1 MLVYRTDQPFAK
13 LAVTGAE
20 VLGAGQQFVAF
31 GRHPAGRLYGWPL
44 GDTPL
49 DTPLEDSPAVD
60 RDSCAQLLGE
70 LAQLL
75 PQRSQNPRGSR
86 NAAPGAPAGPARD
99 AEGRVI
105 DGRDGWLST
114 LAYHAVQDVLHSEGA
129 LDAERLAAA
138 VWRRFEETAA
148 LGRPKQAAGAAYGF
162 EDAARKVA
170 DKLRLLREG
179 RLPPRETPAVDA
191 PEVDGLPIDAARA
204 ELDRLIVAACARI
217 ADWRLGEAAGPT
229 PQIGIRATVGLGK
242 STVARQRL
250 VELRE
255 QLLNGGAPARILICA
270 PSHALAEETAKAWRD
285 TGLSTAVLRGYRAS
299 HPGLRRGMCSDIDA
313 VEAATT
319 AGLDVQT
326 TVCAASNGRRC
337 AFFAGCLKQVNR
349 AEVAEA
355 DVVVA
360 PYDALF
366 TGFAGQ
372 LDTIGLVLIDEGC
385 WGRAAVRQGGVYVE
399 TFPHAHLTLT
409 PRRRG
414 RHAFDEDADLHDL
427 RRRAAATFAAN
438 GPGPL
443 KQRDV
448 VAAGLSAEDVLLAAA
463 FERRRLIDPGLYPG
477 MPQDERRAALG
488 RAQVNA
494 VTYRHIALW
503 EALHGLLSG
512 AADTDGRIEIAAADA
527 RTGLREVEVLGVKP
541 VHQNLRNRPMLHLDA
556 TLRQDLARAILPELQ
571 ATHVDAEAPHMQLR
585 LITGAFGKRN
595 LCVDAHADPAEAAR
609 RANRLSECVD
619 YVRWHARRL
628 AGKRTLVITYKD
640 CEAVSRTSPALR
652 LGISTRS
659 PVSTLTATWGLIVSP
674 AGRCRKSRDVPP
686 LCASLF
692 GHAAQGGYRVV
703 QRGRTDAPGG
713 RAGGADPRCRPDGRD
728 AARRDLR
735 RRADPGDRA
744 WARGHRMPPI
754 RWRCMCADVALPL
767 VHDRLL
773 TWATETP
780 DSLQRMLLTGI
791 AVDSPGGRCSF
802 TFKVCSIM
810 GTGEEGV
817 PAQLIWGTFPYRN
830 PL

>member
-1 MLVYRTDQPFAK
+1 M
-13 LAVTGAE
+13 
-20 VLGAGQQFVAF
+20 
-31 GRHPAGRLYGWPL
+31 
-44 GDTPL
+44 
-49 DTPLEDSPAVD
+49 
-60 RDSCAQLLGE
+60 
-70 LAQLL
+70 
-75 PQRSQNPRGSR
+75 
-86 NAAPGAPAGPARD
+86 
-99 AEGRVI
+99 
-105 DGRDGWLST
+105 
-114 LAYHAVQDVLHSEGA
+114 
-129 LDAERLAAA
+129 
-138 VWRRFEETAA
+138 
-148 LGRPKQAAGAAYGF
+148 
-162 EDAARKVA
+162 
-170 DKLRLLREG
+170 
-179 RLPPRETPAVDA
+179 
-191 PEVDGLPIDAARA
+191 
-204 ELDRLIVAACARI
+204 
-217 ADWRLGEAAGPT
+217 
-229 PQIGIRATVGLGK
+229 
-242 STVARQRL
+242 
-250 VELRE
+250 
-255 QLLNGGAPARILICA
+255 
-270 PSHALAEETAKAWRD
+270 
-285 TGLSTAVLRGYRAS
+285 LRGYRAS

-541 VHQNLRNRPMLHLDA
+541 VHQNLRSRPMLHLDA
-556 TLRQDLARAILPELQ
+556 TLRRDLARAILPELQ

-640 CEAVSRTSPALR
+640 CEAVFADIPGVEVRHFNAIAGLDAYR
-652 LGISTRS
+652 D
-659 PVSTLTATWGLIVSP
+659 VGLIVVL
-674 AGRCRKSRDVPP
+674 GRPLPHERDVRR

-703 QRGRTDAPGG
+703 QRGVRMRSGAARAVRT
-713 RAGGADPRCRPDGRD
+713 RAHADPMAETLRAAICDDELIQAIGRGRGVNRT
-728 AARRDLR
+728 A
-735 RRADPGDRA
+735 ADPLEV
-744 WARGHRMPPI
+744 HVL
-754 RWRCMCADVALPL
+754 ADVALPL

-780 DSLQRMLLTGI
+780 DSLQRMLLAGI
-791 AVDSPGGRCSF
+791 AVDSPGDAAALHSRLFDNAEQAKKAFQRSLFGGHF
-802 TFKVCSIM
+802 PI
-810 GTGEEGV
+810 E
-817 PAQLIWGTFPYRN
+817 IPYREMSLKSAAYRRTGRGRSWQRAWWIDGAADEAKAMLERAIG
-830 PL
+830 PLAEWRPD